1 VDVADPN
8 VAVYLAR
15 QPPAGAGREV
25 RNVAVSCEPAGPREV
40 RNVAERSTL
49 EINRLHLYLRS
60 LLVYLKSK

>member
-15 QPPAGAGREV
+15 QPPAGAG
-25 RNVAVSCEPAGPREV
+25 REV